1 MIPYDYDKSAVRVGV
16 SAWIGQIFFFGNHFL
31 DEWKGLIKIK
41 NNKKWSE
48 SPIPKD
54 LGNKEIVALFLVI
67 VLN

>member
-1 MIPYDYDKSAVRVGV
+1 MDWPNLFFWKS
-16 SAWIGQIFFFGNHFL
+16 F